1 LDFNPQSRILITGG
15 TGFVGTHL
23 VPFLKSSASHIA
35 VLASGGKSNPQP
47 GVSYHEVDI
56 RERDA
61 VRSVVKEVNPDQI
74 YHLAGISSVD
84 DSWSNPRLTYE
95 VNVFGAYNLFDAAM
109 SLPCPPRILNIST
122 SQVYAPCSS
131 PLSEDSRLHPNNP
144 YAASK
149 AMAELL
155 VVEYQQRTAGGIIT
169 TRSFNHT
176 GPSQPPNFV
185 LPSIAKQFAEIE
197 LGLRP
202 PSLNVGNIE
211 VKRDF
216 TDIRD
221 VIRAYC
227 LLLERGK
234 PGEVYNVCS
243 GSAIRLADIVQ
254 MFESA
259 VGRKVTIVTEEAR
272 VRSNDVPLICGD
284 PKKIRETTGW
294 HPQIALPKAIADL
307 LDYWRSQLAS
317 RRST

>member
-1 LDFNPQSRILITGG
+1 MARILITGG

-23 VPFLKSSASHIA
+23 VPFLQSSTSHIA
-35 VLASGGKSNPQP
+35 VLASGGKPTPRP

-61 VRSVVKEVNPDQI
+61 VRSVVEEVKPDQI

-84 DSWSNPRLTYE
+84 DAWSNPRLTYE

-109 SLPCPPRILNIST
+109 SLPRPPRILNIST
-122 SQVYAPCSS
+122 SQVYAHCSS
-131 PLSEDSRLHPNNP
+131 ALSEDSPIHPNNP

-155 VVEYQQRTAGGIIT
+155 VVEYQKHTAGGIIT

-176 GPSQPPNFV
+176 GPGQPPNFV
-185 LPSIAKQFAEIE
+185 LPSIAKQFVEIE

-202 PSLNVGNIE
+202 PRLSIGNIE

-227 LLLERGK
+227 MLLEKGR

-243 GSAIRLADIVQ
+243 GSAVRLADIIQ

-259 VGRKVTIVTEEAR
+259 AGRKVTIATEEGR

-284 PKKIRETTGW
+284 PKKIREATGW
-294 HPQIALPKAIADL
+294 QPQISLPKTIADL
-307 LDYWRSQLAS
+307 LDYWRSQLTS
-317 RRST
+317 RPSA